1 MSLSKKYIYTRKYN
15 RFHKGR
21 NNETSDEDS
30 IDIACPVCLLT
41 KEELI
46 DQNIP
51 LGKMISCN
59 HEICKNC
66 LDRLP
71 LRQPYSIKKCPL
83 CNQDICS
90 LQIQIGDAIHEY
102 LPNAP
107 TAPTY
112 AMAMNSILD
121 ILGPNWTRYDNF
133 RRGQMGFRYTANRG
147 QGIALPVTRTWYGCT
162 RRQRFGVPITPDQLQ
177 SINNILAPLNLEAI
191 HDMFEIAG
199 HSIHTILIRPRR

>member
-1 MSLSKKYIYTRKYN
+1 MSLSKKYN
-15 RFHKGR
+15 RFHKYG

-41 KEELI
+41 KEDLI

-66 LDRLP
+66 FDRLP
-71 LRQPYSIKKCPL
+71 LRQPYGIPKCPL
-83 CNQDICS
+83 CNRYICS
-90 LQIQIGDAIHEY
+90 LQIQIGDTIHKY

-107 TAPTY
+107 TAPTAPTY
-112 AMAMNSILD
+112 AMAKNSIID
-121 ILGPNWTRYDNF
+121 ILGPNWTSYDNF
-133 RRGQMGFRYTANRG
+133 RRGQLGFRYTANRG
-147 QGIALPVTRTWYGCT
+147 QGIALPVTRTWYGRP

-177 SINNILAPLNLEAI
+177 SINNILSPLNLEAM
-191 HDMFEIAG
+191 HDMFELVG
-199 HSIHTILIRPRR
+199 DSIHTILIQPKR